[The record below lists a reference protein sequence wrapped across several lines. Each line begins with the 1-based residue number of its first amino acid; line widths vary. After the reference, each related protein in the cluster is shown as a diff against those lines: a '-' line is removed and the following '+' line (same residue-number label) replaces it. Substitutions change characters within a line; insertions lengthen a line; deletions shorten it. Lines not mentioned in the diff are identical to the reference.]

1 MKSKSK
7 IDNKQSKSKKDI
19 RFDSDW
25 LRDFYGQVGREVSL
39 ARESQRETHNW
50 VITLVGG
57 AVAAVWALGGS
68 DFNYPTISSF
78 IVVLAITPLVF
89 RFFVRSCLEYQIF
102 NRWIALRNTLDIYFF
117 TKENKPEIAAIAM
130 QSLAEQIQIYYFQ
143 WKQPKTNWKM
153 IKDNFQLAYGWP
165 FILLFILITW
175 GLIMLPL
182 AGLALYAILIT
193 GSWMI
198 YEFINFFA
206 YFNGRYTKP
215 SVQVDPHFE

>member
-1 MKSKSK
+1 MKSK
-7 IDNKQSKSKKDI
+7 NKLNASLSTTKKDVV
-19 RFDSDW
+19 FDKDW
-25 LRDFYGQVGREVSL
+25 LRDFYSQVGREVSL

-68 DFNYPTISSF
+68 TFNYPTTSSF
-78 IVVLAITPLVF
+78 IVLLVITPLVF

-102 NRWIALRNTLDIYFF
+102 NRWISLRNTLDIYFF
-117 TKENKPEIAAIAM
+117 TKENKPETAAIAL

-153 IKDNFQLAYGWP
+153 IKDNLQLAYGWP
-165 FILLFILITW
+165 FVLLFILLTW

-182 AGLALYAILIT
+182 TGLVLYAILIT
-193 GSWMI
+193 GSWMV
-198 YEFINFFA
+198 YEVINFSS
-206 YFNGRYTKP
+206 YFNGRYKKP
-215 SVQVDPHFE
+215 SVQVDIRLL